1 MRPLHRPRWLTTSC
15 LLLNKGLKRSLLGV
29 MVALALLGA
38 VFSGGAG
45 TAHAYNANEQQYLSQ
60 LSLEAVPGGND
71 VKLGN
76 GYTACN
82 HLRNGAQPWPELSAM
97 SQSSGWSQEDSAR
110 VLVAATWWLC
120 RDQNRKSHKAF
131 EE

>member
-1 MRPLHRPRWLTTSC
+1 MKTTT
-15 LLLNKGLKRSLLGV
+15 LKRGLRGAPLGL
-29 MVALALLGA
+29 MVALVPLGA
-38 VFSGGAG
+38 ALSGGVG
-45 TAHAYNANEQQYLSQ
+45 TAHAYTDNEQHYLMQ
-60 LSLEAVPGGND
+60 LSVEQVSGAND
-71 VKLGN
+71 IKLDN

-120 RDQNRKSHKAF
+120 RDQNWKSDKAF
-131 EE
+131 SD